1 MSDSKPLLKTSPL
14 RFHFKERRPLLIFG
28 DTIVAIL
35 SLIGALY
42 YWGSSEHFYGFSLL
56 FIQRRVPL
64 WFFLFPIVWLILLVE
79 LYDIYK
85 AGDWGATIRGVATA
99 GLIGFGL
106 YLLLYFYYVEPP
118 RSLLPRRG
126 VAGFLV
132 VVSFLTLFW
141 RRLYIQIF
149 TTPRFLRRVL
159 LVGGGNT
166 GQAMLNIYKALRPP
180 PFYLIGII
188 DDDPEKL
195 GKEIEGYKVLGSCK
209 ELRQIIQAEEVTD
222 IIVAITGHLR
232 SGMFQALILAQENGI
247 EISSMQKVYEELVG
261 RVPVQ
266 ILEADW
272 ILKTFV
278 DEVKVSGFVEL
289 SKRLLDILGGAIGM
303 IVFLVLSPF
312 IALAIFIDNGMPIFY
327 SQARLGRSGRD
338 YTILKFR
345 TMKRDAE
352 ANGQAQWAKEDDIRA
367 TRVGRFLRK
376 AHLDELP
383 QFINILRGDMSLV
396 GPRAERPEL
405 VDIFE
410 ANIPFYRARL
420 LVKPGLTGW
429 AQINFGYAA
438 SIRETTKKLEYDLYY
453 IKNRSFWM
461 DLVILLRTPAT
472 VLGFRGR

>member
-1 MSDSKPLLKTSPL
+1 MSFSKPQIKSSPL
-14 RFHFKERRPLLIFG
+14 RFRFKERRPLLIIG
-28 DTIVAIL
+28 DSIVAVL

-42 YWGSSEHFYGFSLL
+42 YWGISEHFLGFSLF

-64 WFFLFPIVWLILLVE
+64 WFFLFPIVWLVLLVE

-85 AGDWGATIRGVATA
+85 AGDWGATIRGIATA

-132 VVSFLTLFW
+132 VVSILTLLW

-149 TTPRFLRRVL
+149 TAPRFLRRVL

-180 PFYLIGII
+180 PFSLVGII
-188 DDDPEKL
+188 DDDPSKL
-195 GKEIEGYKVLGSCK
+195 GLEIEGYKVLGSCH
-209 ELRQIIQAEEVTD
+209 ELSKVVEDKEVTD
-222 IIVAITGHLR
+222 IIVAITGHLQ
-232 SGMFQALILAQENGI
+232 SGMFQALILAQESGI
-247 EISSMQKVYEELVG
+247 EISSMPKVYEELVG

-278 DEVKVSGFVEL
+278 DEVKVSGFFEL
-289 SKRLLDILGGAIGM
+289 CKRLIDILGGAIGV
-303 IVFLVLSPF
+303 IAFLVLLPF
-312 IALAIFIDNGMPIFY
+312 VALAIFIDDGRPVFY
-327 SQARLGRSGRD
+327 SQARLGRSGLN
-338 YTILKFR
+338 YSILKFR

-352 ANGQAQWAKEDDIRA
+352 ANGQPQWAKEDDIRA
-367 TRVGRFLRK
+367 TYFGRFLRK
-376 AHLDELP
+376 THLDELP
-383 QFINILRGDMSLV
+383 QFINVMRGEMSLV

-405 VDIFE
+405 VDMFE
-410 ANIPFYRARL
+410 SNIPFYRARL

-438 SIRETTKKLEYDLYY
+438 SITETTKKLEYDLYY
-453 IKNRSFWM
+453 IKNRSLWM